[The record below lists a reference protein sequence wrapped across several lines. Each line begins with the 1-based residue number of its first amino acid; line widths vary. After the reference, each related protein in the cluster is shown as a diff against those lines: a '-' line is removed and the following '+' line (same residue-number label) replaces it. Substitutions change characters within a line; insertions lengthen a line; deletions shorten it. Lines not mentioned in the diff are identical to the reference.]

1 MPDTDSRFNFDGMVV
16 NPVSR
21 PNHLVND
28 VGIGECNESKATRN
42 LKRTV
47 SVRRDVVSKV
57 ETKWAVDPGGTI
69 TLFSP
74 RGISR
79 AHISPYSEK

>member
-42 LKRTV
+42 LR
-47 SVRRDVVSKV
+47 
-57 ETKWAVDPGGTI
+57 EGEG
-69 TLFSP
+69 
-74 RGISR
+74 
-79 AHISPYSEK
+79 E